1 MTDKIKE
8 LIKKIDGLCEPMF
21 KFGDD
26 RLENMVKNLTK
37 QPLVDPAFKLFPCLY
52 DTKRQLEK
60 QNRHLVK
67 VTSDLRD
74 EDRTIQELDTG
85 IEGKEATAD
94 EHSLI
99 AEALAEV
106 KKNAERIAEMETKMK
121 ESQDEMENE
130 MEKMSSYAE
139 ILKNLARGVGSESLQ
154 PKAVVNGVNTHV
166 KTSNRKKNLV
176 FFGMLGRVNRV
187 GENVD

>member
-1 MTDKIKE
+1 
-8 LIKKIDGLCEPMF
+8 MF
-21 KFGDD
+21 
-26 RLENMVKNLTK
+26 
-37 QPLVDPAFKLFPCLY
+37 

-60 QNRHLVK
+60 QNRQLVK
-67 VTSDLRD
+67 ATSDLRD
-74 EDRTIQELDTG
+74 EDRTIQELDTE

-106 KKNAERIAEMETKMK
+106 KNAERIAEMETKMK